1 RVRIAIEVQDNG
13 PGIAEAAMSRL
24 FTPYAQAS
32 QEIARTYG
40 GTGLGLAVSRQLA
53 RLMGGELEARPGA
66 PRGVTFLLSLDLP
79 LGREEEMPR
88 ASSTPEPSA
97 PDLAALKI
105 LVVDDHEV
113 NRRTL
118 ALVLEPLGAN
128 LTTAPDGLEALK
140 ALEAQAFD
148 VVLMDVNMPGLD
160 GREAT
165 RRLRAG
171 KGLNHDTPVI
181 GFSAG
186 VADHE
191 VKACHEA
198 GMTDWIAKPLDI
210 RALYAALGRA
220 QTRHA
225 TPADV

>member
-1 RVRIAIEVQDNG
+1 
-13 PGIAEAAMSRL
+13 M
-24 FTPYAQAS
+24 
-32 QEIARTYG
+32 
-40 GTGLGLAVSRQLA
+40 GLAVSRQLA
-53 RLMGGELEARPGA
+53 RLMGGDLEARPGLA
-66 PRGVTFLLSLDLP
+66 RGVTFHLTLEMP
-79 LGREEEMPR
+79 RGREENISR
-88 ASSTPEPSA
+88 AAATAEAAA
-97 PDLAALKI
+97 PDLGALRV

-118 ALVLEPLGAN
+118 ALVLEPLGAD
-128 LTTAPDGLEALK
+128 LTTAHDGLEALA

-171 KGLNHDTPVI
+171 KGLNRDIPVI

-191 VKACHEA
+191 VEACHQA

-210 RALYAALGRA
+210 RALYGALARA

-225 TPADV
+225 TRASA